1 MERAGVVPNSL
12 PIGSI
17 RVVNLMISYYD
28 YIDVIFTWLFHIVL
42 PFFPFILCPIS
53 WPKLPTSYL
62 IYLINLLAAIYLI
75 IYLLDTEEQNI
86 LITLI
91 YTIPLSSNAFF
102 SFTKESSLRSFPS
115 VEIFSVFPN
124 FGFLGCSNV
133 KYFSLILCLVLAWH
147 ICFHMI
153 KMDPV
158 LRCCCCKGLP

>member
-102 SFTKESSLRSFPS
+102 PSQKRVPCVAFHLLRYFLCFQTL
-115 VEIFSVFPN
+115 VFWDIVMLNIF
-124 FGFLGCSNV
+124 L
-133 KYFSLILCLVLAWH
+133 
-147 ICFHMI
+147 
-153 KMDPV
+153 
-158 LRCCCCKGLP
+158 